1 MEVIKYAEPTEAV
14 SYLASV
20 INDKLQTGKTVLWL
34 VPGGSAIKIAAKV
47 AKQLRPPLNGLTVTL
62 TDERYGPA
70 GHHDSNWLQ
79 MLEAGLLLPGA
90 TLQPVLNG
98 KSLNQTVSHY
108 NQTLR
113 DDLKQAD
120 FSIALAGMGPD
131 GHIFGIKPGSP
142 AINANEGVVGY
153 EWDDYVRITPTLK
166 MIKSLDEVAIYAVGE
181 EKWPQF
187 ELLSKDINP
196 SEQPAQLL
204 KKLKKVI
211 IFSDYQGE
219 RK

>member
-1 MEVIKYAEPTEAV
+1 MEVIKYAAPTEAV

-113 DDLKQAD
+113 DDLKRVD

-166 MIKSLDEVAIYAVGE
+166 MIKSLDEVVIYAVGE

-187 ELLSKDINP
+187 ELLNKDINP

-204 KKLKKVI
+204 KQLKKVI

-219 RK
+219 IK

>member
-1 MEVIKYAEPTEAV
+1 VEVIKYAEPTEAV
-14 SYLASV
+14 SYLAGV

-79 MLEAGLLLPGA
+79 MLETGLLLPGA

-98 KSLNQTVSHY
+98 KSLSQTVNHY

-142 AINANEGVVGY
+142 AINASEDVVGY
-153 EWDDYVRITPTLK
+153 EWNDYVRITPTLK
-166 MIKSLDEVAIYAVGE
+166 MIKSLDEVVIYAVGE

-196 SEQPAQLL
+196 SGQPAQLL
-204 KKLKKVI
+204 KQLKKVI
-211 IFSDYQGE
+211 IFTDYRGE
-219 RK
+219 IK

>member
-1 MEVIKYAEPTEAV
+1 VEVIKYAAPTEAV
-14 SYLASV
+14 SHLAGV
-20 INDKLQTGKTVLWL
+20 INNKLQAGKTVLWL
-34 VPGGSAIKIAAKV
+34 VPGGSAIKIAAKA

-62 TDERYGPA
+62 TDERYGSIGHANSSWSHLMAA
-70 GHHDSNWLQ
+70 GFSAN
-79 MLEAGLLLPGA
+79 GA
-90 TLQPVLNG
+90 TLQPILNG
-98 KSLNQTVSHY
+98 KSLSQTVNHY

-142 AINANEGVVGY
+142 AINANEDVVGY
-153 EWDDYVRITPTLK
+153 DWDDYVRITPTLK
-166 MIKSLDEVAIYAVGE
+166 MIKSLDEVDIYAVGE

-196 SEQPAQLL
+196 CEQPAQLL
-204 KKLKKVI
+204 KQLKKVI

-219 RK
+219 IK

>member
-1 MEVIKYAEPTEAV
+1 MEVIKYAAPTEAV

-47 AKQLRPPLNGLTVTL
+47 AKQLQPPLNGLTVTL
-62 TDERYGPA
+62 TDERYGSIGHADSSWSQLMAA
-70 GHHDSNWLQ
+70 GFSAN
-79 MLEAGLLLPGA
+79 GA

-98 KSLNQTVSHY
+98 NSLSQTVNHY

-142 AINANEGVVGY
+142 AINANEDVVGY

>member
-1 MEVIKYAEPTEAV
+1 VEVIKYAAPTEAV

-166 MIKSLDEVAIYAVGE
+166 MIKSLDEVVIYAVGE

-187 ELLSKDINP
+187 ELLNKDINP

-204 KKLKKVI
+204 KQLKKVI

-219 RK
+219 IK